1 MDFIW
6 AENKLAIVEKEKPK
20 EYETFQYCIEDQWT
34 LLVCKNKEKI
44 QGSKDPS
51 WILKRIKADGKHVLL
66 EGKSRD
72 YDDNKSKHPKQS

>member
-6 AENKLAIVEKEKPK
+6 AENKLAIVEEEKPK

-34 LLVCKNKEKI
+34 LLVCKNEK
-44 QGSKDPS
+44 KTNPCDPS
-51 WILKRIKADGKHVLL
+51 WILKRIKADEKHELL

-72 YDDNKSKHPKQS
+72 YDDSKSKNPKQS